1 MKKVEDR
8 YNQRKALS
16 LDIMLSVRDL
26 GLMSGKTRNV
36 SLGGMSVDIGRIS
49 LEKDRLVDI
58 VFPVNCGDESRQ
70 CKARAVVAHSSLGDI
85 GLMFSELDSNV
96 TQMLRKLLFGYATVS
111 QRTYLAQNNSD
122 STHAVSCHE

>member
-1 MKKVEDR
+1 MEDR

-16 LDIMLSVRDL
+16 LEIMLSVREL
-26 GLMSGKTRNV
+26 GLMSGTTRNV

-49 LEKDRLVDI
+49 LEKNQLVDI

-70 CKARAVVAHSSLGDI
+70 CKAKAMVAHSSLGNI

-111 QRTYLAQNNSD
+111 QRAYLAQNISD
-122 STHAVSCHE
+122 SRHAANCHES